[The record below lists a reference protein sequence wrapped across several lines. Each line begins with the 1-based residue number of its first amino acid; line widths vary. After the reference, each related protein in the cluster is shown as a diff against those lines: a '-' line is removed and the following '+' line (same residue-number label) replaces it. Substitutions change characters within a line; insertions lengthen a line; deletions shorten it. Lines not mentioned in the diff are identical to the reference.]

1 MRHFMFVCF
10 LMALLYWSPGHGRP
24 EVELIRSH
32 ATVLRKEILSG
43 SSKQDIG
50 VSIEVLTSIRGRL
63 TRISS

>member
-32 ATVLRKEILSG
+32 GAAEPLPLSG
-43 SSKQDIG
+43 RTTSSTIG
-50 VSIEVLTSIRGRL
+50 GTCHIVDELPHK
-63 TRISS
+63 